1 MSPIAFEREQNQ
13 REQNEREQSEREHS
27 TRERWPTRIV
37 IAGGLIA
44 FVMLMC
50 VVTLPWTLSAETSVS
65 YLKQNAAAVRAA
77 PELST
82 GGLFGYD
89 TLGRSIVGR
98 TLLGGCISLLIGFAA
113 AGIAVVLGTFVGL
126 VAGYSGGWVD
136 GVLMRVVDI
145 LYGLPYILLVI
156 LFKIAL
162 EPPLTALLNSAQAAN
177 LCVLFLSIGLV
188 SWLTMA
194 RVVRGQV
201 LVLREMPFIEAARAM
216 GLPRWR
222 IFLRHVLPNLIGP
235 IIVYATLTVPAAI
248 LQESFLS
255 FLGVG
260 VKLPLPTWG
269 SLASEGVA
277 ALSPVKSYWWTLVFP
292 CGALMLTLL
301 CLTLIGDGLR
311 DWLDPK
317 KDSAKI

>member
-1 MSPIAFEREQNQ
+1 MSTLTSGG
-13 REQNEREQSEREHS
+13 SEI
-27 TRERWPTRIV
+27 TDV
-37 IAGGLIA
+37 AGVHVTPEKNLRVRLPGRVFVCGVLIA
-44 FVMLMC
+44 C
-50 VVTLPWTLSAETSVS
+50 VILLCAATLPWTLSGDTSIS
-65 YLKQNAAAVRAA
+65 YLKQNAELVRAA
-77 PELST
+77 PSFST

-89 TLGRSIVGR
+89 ALGRSIIGR

-113 AGIAVVLGTFVGL
+113 AAIAVVLGTCVGL
-126 VAGYSGGWVD
+126 FAGYTGGWVD
-136 GVLMRVVDI
+136 AVLMRGVDI

-162 EPPLTALLNSAQAAN
+162 EPPLADLFNSSQLAN
-177 LCVLFLSIGLV
+177 LCVLFLAIGLV

-201 LVLREMPFIEAARAM
+201 LVLREMPFVEAARAL

-222 IFLRHVLPNLIGP
+222 IFVKHVLPNLVGP
-235 IIVYATLTVPAAI
+235 IIVYATLTIPAAI

-292 CGALMLTLL
+292 CGALMLALL
-301 CLTLIGDGLR
+301 CLNFLGDGLR

-317 KDSAKI
+317 KDSAKL